1 MTYCV
6 ALRLNRGLVFAAD
19 TRTSAGT
26 ANVAQYRKL
35 HYWRKPGE
43 RVIVLLSAGNLAVTQ
58 SVVSLLNEQLVQEQ
72 PAAEGHSS
80 LFTVA
85 SLYRAARLVG
95 DAVREMRRIDGAAL
109 EDTSSGFNATF
120 ILGRPD
126 RLRGAA
132 AVPASIPRATSSRR
146 PTTRRSSRSASTSTA
161 SRSWIGWRN
170 PACVWARRPRWCC
183 CRSIRPLRSNL
194 SVGLPIDLL
203 IYERDSLDV
212 RREKRIEQEDE
223 YFRKLSAAW
232 SDALRSAFSKMEEF
246 KV

>member
-6 ALRLNRGLVFAAD
+6 ALRLDRGLVFAAD

-43 RVIVLLSAGNLAVTQ
+43 RVIVLLSAGNLSVTQ
-58 SVVSLLNEQLVQEQ
+58 SVVSLLNEQLVQE
-72 PAAEGHSS
+72 PGARGTPPCSRFPRSTARRGWSAMRCARCAASMAPRS
-80 LFTVA
+80 
-85 SLYRAARLVG
+85 
-95 DAVREMRRIDGAAL
+95 RRR
-109 EDTSSGFNATF
+109 SSGFNASF
-120 ILGRPD
+120 ILGGQIGSETPRLFLIYPEGNFIEATDDTPFFQIGEHKYGKPILD
-126 RLRGAA
+126 RVAQPSMRLGEAA
-132 AVPASIPRATSSRR
+132 KMVLLSFD
-146 PTTRRSSRSASTSTA
+146 ST
-161 SRSWIGWRN
+161 
-170 PACVWARRPRWCC
+170 
-183 CRSIRPLRSNL
+183 LRSNL

-212 RREKRIEQEDE
+212 RREKRIEQDDE